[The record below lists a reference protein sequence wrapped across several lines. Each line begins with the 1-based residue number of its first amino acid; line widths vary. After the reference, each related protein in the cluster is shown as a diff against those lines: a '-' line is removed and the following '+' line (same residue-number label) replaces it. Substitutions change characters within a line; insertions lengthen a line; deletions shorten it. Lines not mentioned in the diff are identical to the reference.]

1 MPEVG
6 SVPESWDD
14 EQLLAALREALRA
27 ERAVPPEFVEAGKSA
42 YAWHNIDAELARLTY
57 DSIGDPDRV
66 PSMRSETASIRAL
79 TFTSAHLIIEL
90 EVSGE
95 SLLGQVIPAREG
107 TIEIQ
112 TRDGA
117 AATVPVD
124 RLGWFPIHP
133 IPASPFR
140 LRYHAA
146 DGADVLT
153 GWINL

>member
-1 MPEVG
+1 VG

-14 EQLLAALREALRA
+14 EQLLAGLREALRA
-27 ERAVPPEFVEAGKSA
+27 QRAVPPEFAEAGRSA
-42 YAWHNIDAELARLTY
+42 YTWRNIDAELARLTY
-57 DSIGDPDRV
+57 DSIRDPERT

-79 TFTSAHLIIEL
+79 TFTSAHVIIEL
-90 EVSGE
+90 EVSEE

-112 TRDGA
+112 TRAGA

-124 RLGWFPIHP
+124 KLGWFPIHP

-140 LRYHAA
+140 LQYHTT
-146 DGADVLT
+146 DGTDVVT
-153 GWINL
+153 GWITL